1 MHPDTMYELAKL
13 RIAEDIR
20 TAEHERLVR
29 QAGTSKSPTIDA
41 ARFRQRVSRL
51 FGQSWPNARPAGA

>member
-29 QAGTSKSPTIDA
+29 QAGANKRPSIDA
-41 ARFRQRVSRL
+41 ARFRQRVTKL
-51 FGQSWPNARPAGA
+51 FGQGWPSTRPAGA